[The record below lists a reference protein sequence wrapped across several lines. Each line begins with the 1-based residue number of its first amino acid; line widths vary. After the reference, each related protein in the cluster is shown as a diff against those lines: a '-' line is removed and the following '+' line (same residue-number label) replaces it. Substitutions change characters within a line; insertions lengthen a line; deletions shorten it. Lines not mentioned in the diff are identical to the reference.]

1 MYSTVTKKKDKKY
14 LNNIV
19 HVYIIF
25 KLIQLSLTIPIM
37 KDLKLKANKLKNNSM
52 NSVIFNDK
60 QMCTY
65 GILVYLICSIME
77 NVFKIIFKTN
87 EIPK

>member
-14 LNNIV
+14 LNIV
-19 HVYIIF
+19 HVYIF
-25 KLIQLSLTIPIM
+25 KLIQLSLTTPIS
-37 KDLKLKANKLKNNSM
+37 KNLKLKANKLKNNSM
-52 NSVIFNDK
+52 NSVIFNEE

-65 GILVYLICSIME
+65 GILVHLCCIME